1 MFSNYLNSVVE
12 ASTNKDYDVAI
23 NLEFDDLVNNKIW
36 YLISLAKDHNVIGC
50 NWIYKTKLKQDGSLD
65 RCKAR
70 LVVKGFKQSHDI
82 NYNDSF
88 NLVAKMSTIHIVL
101 SVVVSSG
108 WSLHQIDLQNAL
120 LHVHLE
126 EDIYNMQPSKYEDV
140 FKHGYVCKLDKSIY
154 GLK

>member
-1 MFSNYLNSVVE
+1 
-12 ASTNKDYDVAI
+12 
-23 NLEFDDLVNNKIW
+23 
-36 YLISLAKDHNVIGC
+36 
-50 NWIYKTKLKQDGSLD
+50 
-65 RCKAR
+65 
-70 LVVKGFKQSHDI
+70 VVKGFKQSHDI

-88 NLVAKMSTIHIVL
+88 NLVDKMSTIHIVL